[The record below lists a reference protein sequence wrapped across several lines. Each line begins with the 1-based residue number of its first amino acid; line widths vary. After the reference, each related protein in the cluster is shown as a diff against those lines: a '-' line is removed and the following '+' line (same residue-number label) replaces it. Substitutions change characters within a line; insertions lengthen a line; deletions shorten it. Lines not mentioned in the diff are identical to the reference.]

1 MDWNTVTTV
10 AAVVAA
16 VAALI
21 AALSSV
27 ASWRLQQVNQSE
39 NEHYKER
46 LRFEERYFKLHL
58 LWQDLRVAAITLQG
72 LPLAVA
78 DYNPH
83 LEGLP
88 VAQLTEALAT
98 KDLLTPEGAT
108 RVRIARDDLVQLEQ
122 LAGDGRNPEARR
134 LLGFDR
140 KFPEQLGKALSS
152 LEQARQVILEQ
163 LPN

>member
-1 MDWNTVTTV
+1 MDWTTVTSV

-16 VAALI
+16 VGATI
-21 AALSSV
+21 AALLSF
-27 ASWRLQQVNQSE
+27 ASWRLQLVNQME
-39 NEHYKER
+39 NDRYKER
-46 LRFEERYFKLHL
+46 LRLEERYFKLHL
-58 LWQDLRVAAITLQG
+58 LWQDLRVAAITLQS

-98 KDLLTPEGAT
+98 KDLLTPESAT
-108 RVRIARDDLVQLEQ
+108 RVRIARDDMVQLEQ

-134 LLGFDR
+134 VLGFDQ
-140 KFPEQLGKALSS
+140 KFPEQLSKALSS
-152 LEQARQVILEQ
+152 LEHALQAILEQ